1 MGRARVE
8 FNAMAVTMEMLAD
21 EKGIAVISFGKEPVN
36 SMDLEFWRLLKSTF
50 QAAEADKNIRGVIF
64 QSTLKKNVF
73 TAGLDIKELHAPST
87 SEERLK
93 TFWRTLTEV
102 LSSIYGSRLATVAAI
117 NGACPAGGC
126 MLAMCCDWRII
137 TYDGSMGL
145 NEVALGIPVPR
156 VWCELMA
163 KLIGLHPAEEVLLS
177 ASMPKGTDLRV
188 LGLVDDLVEKP
199 TELLPSAVAR
209 MKTWLKFPPKGFQET
224 KLMLRG
230 DFAQRWAKGVE
241 AESEEVWNAVS
252 DPRSVASLDMVL
264 KRLHGA
270 PKAKM

>member
-1 MGRARVE
+1 
-8 FNAMAVTMEMLAD
+8 MAVTMEMLAD

-64 QSTLKKNVF
+64 QSTLKKHLRPTV
-73 TAGLDIKELHAPST
+73 AA
-87 SEERLK
+87 
-93 TFWRTLTEV
+93 V
-102 LSSIYGSRLATVAAI
+102 LSLLFIVFSIYGSRLATVAAI

-163 KLIGLHPAEEVLLS
+163 KLIGLHPAE
-177 ASMPKGTDLRV
+177 D
-188 LGLVDDLVEKP
+188 
-199 TELLPSAVAR
+199 
-209 MKTWLKFPPKGFQET
+209 
-224 KLMLRG
+224 
-230 DFAQRWAKGVE
+230 
-241 AESEEVWNAVS
+241 AERN
-252 DPRSVASLDMVL
+252 
-264 KRLHGA
+264 
-270 PKAKM
+270 